1 METFS
6 SPALNPS
13 EVGPLCSHVLGLL
26 YFMAQT
32 PAPPPRPWS
41 PRQHEE
47 ECLE

>member
-32 PAPPPRPWS
+32 PAPPPAPGVQGS
-41 PRQHEE
+41 MKKNV
-47 ECLE
+47 